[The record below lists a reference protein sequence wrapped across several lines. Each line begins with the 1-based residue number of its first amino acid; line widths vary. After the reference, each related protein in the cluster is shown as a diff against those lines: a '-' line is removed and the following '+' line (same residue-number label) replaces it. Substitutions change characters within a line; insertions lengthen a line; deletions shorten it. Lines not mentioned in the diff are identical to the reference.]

1 MVCYWTVNTSKVL
14 HSPPISQSFLILWDL
29 VTWTVSHTHA
39 HTTGEE
45 GEKGK
50 TKFVAGE
57 FCCDLIIQ
65 LVKLLGTGGKNKTKT
80 STIRRRPQMSSA
92 GRVQQCSL
100 DSVLP
105 QKAKREKKSTF
116 RLASGSWFRQSHWN
130 VSGFVVSFPPTSSP
144 SPAIEALIMVVE
156 TCLQLPWGLNR
167 QYGCVRVLIVSV
179 ERTQGTLVSHSES
192 HCAGPKTCAGS
203 EERVLLMSCT
213 GYKVQ
218 RSRTLWGSCWWHSVS
233 PRRPHCKERTGV
245 TTCSVMLSINFKTS
259 SFSGGWSRNSR

>member
-1 MVCYWTVNTSKVL
+1 MDSLT
-14 HSPPISQSFLILWDL
+14 
-29 VTWTVSHTHA
+29 HTHTRTQT

-105 QKAKREKKSTF
+105 QKAERGKKKKIYIQT
-116 RLASGSWFRQSHWN
+116 RLR
-130 VSGFVVSFPPTSSP
+130 
-144 SPAIEALIMVVE
+144 
-156 TCLQLPWGLNR
+156 
-167 QYGCVRVLIVSV
+167 
-179 ERTQGTLVSHSES
+179 
-192 HCAGPKTCAGS
+192 
-203 EERVLLMSCT
+203 LM
-213 GYKVQ
+213 
-218 RSRTLWGSCWWHSVS
+218 
-233 PRRPHCKERTGV
+233 
-245 TTCSVMLSINFKTS
+245 I
-259 SFSGGWSRNSR
+259 